1 MTCHKFSRM
10 KKFVQ
15 ALAGFCLTMT
25 LAAPLQAGVV
35 PKRSVLGNGLVLLTS
50 EQRSLP
56 MVSIEL
62 LIDGGSRYDAAGQ
75 EGLANLTARLLT
87 YGTKRRSALQISDAL
102 DFIGASLSAGSGEDT
117 ASLSMTVLK
126 KDLAT
131 GLELFAEVLTS
142 STFPQEE
149 IDRQK
154 QSVIAAIKAREE
166 QPGDI
171 AERRFAAALY
181 PGSPYGRPVEG
192 TEASVQK
199 LQQKGLREFF
209 EHAYRPNR
217 AILAV
222 VGDISHEEMT
232 RGLDEAFRS
241 WKKGEPSGG
250 PLVPST
256 HGPAQVIRV
265 NKELTQANIILGHQG
280 VGREHPDYYA
290 IQVMNYILGGGGF
303 SSRTMDSI
311 RNEKGLAYSVYSHF
325 SAERMR
331 GEFQLVM
338 QTKNETA
345 QEAIQIAREE
355 IRRIREAPVSEQELG
370 DAKDFLTGSFPLRLD
385 TNRKVANFLAQVEYF
400 QLGLDYPDR
409 YPDLIG
415 QITRDDVARVA
426 RQYLQPEKL
435 ITVIVGNLPKIGE
448 K

>member
-1 MTCHKFSRM
+1 M
-10 KKFVQ
+10 KKIVR
-15 ALAGFCLTMT
+15 ALASLCVTMT
-25 LAAPLQAGVV
+25 LAAPLQAGIT
-35 PKRSVLGNGLVLLTS
+35 PKRSVLSSGMVLLTS

-62 LIDGGSRYDAAGQ
+62 LIDAGSRDDAAGQ

-154 QSVIAAIKAREE
+154 QAIIAAIKAREE

-209 EHAYRPNR
+209 ERAYRPNR
-217 AILAV
+217 AILSV

-232 RGLDEAFRS
+232 RALDEAFRS

-256 HGPAQVIRV
+256 QGPAQVIRV

-325 SAERMR
+325 SAERKR

-345 QEAIQIAREE
+345 QEAIQIAKEE
-355 IRRIREAPVSEQELG
+355 IRRIREAPVSEQELS

-385 TNRKVANFLAQVEYF
+385 TNRKVASFLAQVEYF
-400 QLGLDYPDR
+400 QLGLDYPGR
-409 YPDLIG
+409 YPDLIRR
-415 QITRDDVARVA
+415 ITRDDVARVA
-426 RQYLQPEKL
+426 GQYLQPEKL
-435 ITVIVGNLPKIGE
+435 ITVIVGNLKKIGE

>member
-1 MTCHKFSRM
+1 M
-10 KKFVQ
+10 KRLLY
-15 ALAGFCLTMT
+15 ALALLGSTMT
-25 LAAPLQAGVV
+25 LAAPLQAGVM
-35 PKRSVLGNGLVLLTS
+35 PKRSVLGNGMVLLTS
-50 EQRSLP
+50 EQRTLP
-56 MVSIEL
+56 MVAIEL
-62 LIDGGSRYDAAGQ
+62 LIDAGSRYDGAGQ

-87 YGTKRRSALQISDAL
+87 YGTKRRSALQISDTL
-102 DFIGASLSAGSGEDT
+102 DFIGASLSAGCGEDT
-117 ASLSMTVLK
+117 ASVSMTVLK

-131 GLELFAEVLTS
+131 GLELLAEVLTS
-142 STFPQEE
+142 STFPQQE

-154 QSVIAAIKAREE
+154 QAVIAAIKAREE

-171 AERRFAAALY
+171 AELLFAAALY
-181 PGSPYGRPVEG
+181 PASPYGRPVEG
-192 TEASVQK
+192 TEASVKK
-199 LQQKGLREFF
+199 LKQTSLREFF
-209 EHAYRPNR
+209 ARAFRPNR
-217 AILAV
+217 AILSV
-222 VGDISHEEMT
+222 VGDISHEEMS
-232 RGLDEAFRS
+232 RAINEALRS
-241 WKKGEPSGG
+241 WNKGEPSGS
-250 PLVPST
+250 PLVPAT

-325 SAERMR
+325 SAEKKR

-370 DAKDFLTGSFPLRLD
+370 DAKDYLTGSFPLRLD
-385 TNRKVANFLAQVEYF
+385 TNRKVAGFLAQVQYF
-400 QLGLDYPDR
+400 QLGLDYPER
-409 YPDLIG
+409 YAGLIG
-415 QITRDDVARVA
+415 RITRDDVARAA

-435 ITVIVGNLPKIGE
+435 ITVIVGNLKNIGE

>member
-1 MTCHKFSRM
+1 MTCHEFSRM

-217 AILAV
+217 AILSV

-232 RGLDEAFRS
+232 LALNHAFRS
-241 WKKGEPSGG
+241 WQKGEPSGG

>member
-1 MTCHKFSRM
+1 MRKI
-10 KKFVQ
+10 VG
-15 ALAGFCLTMT
+15 ALFGLYLSVM
-25 LAAPLQAGVV
+25 LAAPLQAGVM
-35 PKRSVLGNGLVLLTS
+35 PKRSVLGNGMVLLTS

-62 LIDGGSRYDAAGQ
+62 LIDAGSRYDAGGQ

-87 YGTKRRSALQISDAL
+87 YGTKRRSVLQISDTL

-117 ASLSMTVLK
+117 ASVSMTVLK

-131 GLELFAEVLTS
+131 GLELLAEVLTA
-142 STFPQEE
+142 STFPQQE

-154 QSVIAAIKAREE
+154 QAVIAAIKAREE

-192 TEASVQK
+192 TEASVK
-199 LQQKGLREFF
+199 RLQQKGLREFF
-209 EHAYRPNR
+209 ERAFRPNR
-217 AILAV
+217 TILSV
-222 VGDISHEEMT
+222 VGDISHEEMS
-232 RGLDEAFRS
+232 RAFNEAFRS
-241 WKKGEPSGG
+241 WNKGEPSGS

-325 SAERMR
+325 SAERKR

-355 IRRIREAPVSEQELG
+355 IRRIREAPVSEQELS

-385 TNRKVANFLAQVEYF
+385 TNRKVAGFLAQVEYF

-409 YPDLIG
+409 YADLIRR
-415 QITRDDVARVA
+415 ITRDDVARAA

-435 ITVIVGNLPKIGE
+435 ITVIVGNLQKIGD